1 MATIWR
7 DDLQPHTSPWA
18 FFRFV
23 SRPYLL
29 VASAAIVVVIIGS
42 SLTAVIAY
50 VFKMVVNAAATFAT
64 TGTPDELTHT
74 VLLYV
79 VVSAASTIVWRTS
92 GYIGMHWATGVR
104 ATARYALSSY
114 VTKHSH
120 AYFSER
126 FAGSVSSK
134 ISAAAN
140 GVRDVVGK
148 MLWSFITFFVTM
160 VASLWVV
167 TSASYF
173 LGAIFLSWIFVV
185 TPLNIYFARRK
196 LPYSIATQKSET
208 AVAGAT
214 VDMLA
219 NMTAVEEYASRPF
232 ELERLRGLI
241 WERKVTGIRNWR
253 YSETV
258 LLVNGLLQILFI
270 GGLLV
275 TAVQLALQG
284 IISPG
289 DIALVLIVVVYV
301 EDRLTFIG
309 QNLNDFAESWGQ
321 ISESLDDILVP
332 HDVADVA
339 NPKRIDL
346 GVDAIVFN
354 DVSFNYDNVTVFD
367 HFSLAIPKGQKV
379 GLVGRSGSGKSTLV
393 KLLLRH
399 YDLGGGEL
407 LVGGAEVS
415 QIAKESLRAH
425 IAVVPQEP
433 MLFHRSIRDNIAYG
447 NHQASEEEVVKAA
460 TLAEAHEFITRLSE
474 GYDSLVG
481 ERGIKLS
488 GGQRQRVAIA
498 RAILKDAPILLLDE
512 ATSALDSESEVAVQ
526 KALFN
531 LMQGRT
537 VIAIAHRLS
546 TLRAM
551 DRIIVMDQGKITEDG
566 THEELLE
573 KKGLYASLWSHQA
586 SGFLE
591 E

>member
-1 MATIWR
+1 MMTIWR
-7 DDLQPHTSPWA
+7 DDLPENVTPGV
-18 FFRFV
+18 FFRFA

-29 VASAAIVVVIIGS
+29 VATAAILAVIIGS
-42 SLTAVIAY
+42 SLTAIIAY
-50 VFKMVVNAAATFAT
+50 VFKMVVNAAAVFAS
-64 TGTPDELTHT
+64 TGSSEELTRS

-79 VVSAASTIVWRTS
+79 GVSAVSTIVWRAS
-92 GYIGMHWATGVR
+92 GFIGMRWAVGVR

-120 AYFSER
+120 AYFSDR

-148 MLWSFITFFVTM
+148 ILWSFITFFVTM
-160 VASLWVV
+160 LASLWVV
-167 TSASYF
+167 TSASWM
-173 LGAIFLSWIFVV
+173 LGAIFFGWICVV
-185 TPLNIYFARRK
+185 TPLNIYFARRR
-196 LPYSIATQKSET
+196 LPYSIEAQKAET
-208 AVAGAT
+208 SVVGGT
-214 VDMLA
+214 VDMLS
-219 NMTAVEEYASRPF
+219 NMTAVEEYASRTF
-232 ELERLRGLI
+232 ELERLQGLI
-241 WERKVTGIRNWR
+241 WERRRTGLRNWQ

-258 LLVNGLLQILFI
+258 LLVNGLLQVLFI

-275 TAVQLALQG
+275 TAVQLALRG
-284 IISPG
+284 VISPG

-309 QNLNDFAESWGQ
+309 QNLNEFAESWGQ
-321 ISESLDDILVP
+321 ISESLEDILIP
-332 HDVADVA
+332 HDVTDVA
-339 NPKRIDL
+339 EPKEIVL
-346 GVDAIVFN
+346 GADAIEFK
-354 DVSFNYDNVTVFD
+354 DVTFNYDNVTVFD
-367 HFSLAIPKGQKV
+367 RFSLAIPTGQKV

-399 YDLGGGEL
+399 YDLGSGEL
-407 LVGGAEVS
+407 LVGDAHVAD
-415 QIAKESLRAH
+415 IAKESLRTH
-425 IAVVPQEP
+425 IALVPQEP

-447 NHQASEEEVVKAA
+447 NHNATEEEILRAA
-460 TLAEAHEFITRLSE
+460 KLAEAHEFITRLSE
-474 GYDSLVG
+474 GYDSMVG
-481 ERGIKLS
+481 ERGVKLS

-551 DRIIVMDQGKITEDG
+551 DRIIVLDQGKIIEDG
-566 THEELLE
+566 THEELVE
-573 KKGLYASLWSHQA
+573 RGGLYASLWNHQA
-586 SGFLE
+586 SGFIE